1 MLFSDILNIL
11 GLILSIRSKTF
22 SKLLN
27 LFKDKFHIFMVD
39 NNESSDNN
47 ERLKREIIGLRIF
60 TGSFLVEVE
69 KIFGTATI
77 KAILNRLGQKPAE
90 IVAERILEKY
100 EKSVKRPFENIGAV
114 YTIFEN
120 TITQLYDS
128 EIISQEDLDDKFVIR
143 IKNFCAFRHSIR
155 IREDLSFGGTLCE
168 FTIGYFETALKMLT
182 GLKVE
187 YQHLIKESNDEYCVI
202 DLVFRKKK
210 KIEENLEIKENLE
223 TEDDSKLEDIPESA
237 GQEDIKET
245 KVEIEKD
252 AS

>member
-1 MLFSDILNIL
+1 MEDNTEKND
-11 GLILSIRSKTF
+11 LS
-22 SKLLN
+22 
-27 LFKDKFHIFMVD
+27 
-39 NNESSDNN
+39 
-47 ERLKREIIGLRIF
+47 RLKREIIGLRIF

-100 EKSVKRPFENIGAV
+100 EKSVKKPFENIGAV

-128 EIISQEDLDDKFVIR
+128 EIISQEDFDDKFVIR

-155 IREDLSFGGTLCE
+155 IREDLSYGGTLCE

-187 YQHLIKESNDEYCVI
+187 YQHL
-202 DLVFRKKK
+202 
-210 KIEENLEIKENLE
+210 
-223 TEDDSKLEDIPESA
+223 
-237 GQEDIKET
+237 T
-245 KVEIEKD
+245 K
-252 AS
+252 

>member
-1 MLFSDILNIL
+1 MFIKNMLFLDILNIL
-11 GLILSIRSKTF
+11 GLILSILTNTF

-60 TGSFLVEVE
+60 TGSFLAEVE

-90 IVAERILEKY
+90 IVAEIILEKY
-100 EKSVKRPFENIGAV
+100 EKTLKNPFANIGAV
-114 YTIFEN
+114 YEIFEN

-128 EIISQEDLDDKFVIR
+128 DIVSQEDLDDKFIIR
-143 IKNFCAFRHSIR
+143 IKNACAFRHSIR
-155 IREDLSFGGTLCE
+155 IRDDVSYGGTLCE
-168 FTIGYFETALKMLT
+168 FTLGYFETALKMLT

-187 YQHLIKESNDEYCVI
+187 YQYLKKESNDDYCMI
-202 DLVFRKKK
+202 DLVFWKNKKP
-210 KIEENLEIKENLE
+210 EENLEIEKSSELE
-223 TEDDSKLEDIPESA
+223 EDSKIEENSES
-237 GQEDIKET
+237 QELKDKDKE
-245 KVEIEKD
+245 ELL
-252 AS
+252 

>member
-1 MLFSDILNIL
+1 MD
-11 GLILSIRSKTF
+11 
-22 SKLLN
+22 
-27 LFKDKFHIFMVD
+27 D
-39 NNESSDNN
+39 NT

-60 TGSFLVEVE
+60 TGSFLAEVE

-100 EKSVKRPFENIGAV
+100 EKSMAKPFENIGAV

-128 EIISQEDLDDKFVIR
+128 EIISISPEDSDDKFVVR
-143 IKNFCAFRHSIR
+143 IKNVCAFRHSIR
-155 IREDLSFGGTLCE
+155 IRDDLSYGGTLCE
-168 FTIGYFETALKMLT
+168 FTMGYFETALKILT

-187 YQHLIKESNDEYCVI
+187 YQFLTKESTDDYCVI

-210 KIEENLEIKENLE
+210 KTEEILEIKETLE
-223 TEDDSKLEDIPESA
+223 SEENSKIEDESENKELKNTEENIEISES
-237 GQEDIKET
+237 
-245 KVEIEKD
+245 
-252 AS
+252 